1 MTVNDLAK
9 KTVQP
14 IGWRDDNSP
23 IPEKDINDIVQ
34 CATNM
39 PAALLTL
46 PTKKPFKIWI
56 PHRENELDN
65 ALACASVWA
74 MDQCQDQTFNNAS
87 TVLVYVMTEPE
98 HIQRKKTK
106 LDIESIPKMQS
117 NIPDDPIMDAIIK
130 KDWNNTKQLLEDQK
144 QIEHDKKASGHYD
157 TAPMLLNPFANWN
170 SEHLSGLNLSIGM
183 AMGSVSLRCRE
194 LGYYCQFYTAYRQSI
209 DWHQQYGNKFQ
220 KDGKWFPYMLQII
233 GTKPEAGKM
242 SSRLNMKQIDDTT
255 HTVDPNTKADT
266 DPLNEVDQ
274 GIEIFRPKIYRDF
287 VKDAPRTIPNTTIEF
302 FMQHYGQYSKD
313 PKRLFRIAFK
323 NRAEKNWEK
332 LFDEH
337 IKK

>member
-1 MTVNDLAK
+1 MTVSDLAK

-14 IGWRDDNSP
+14 IGWRDDNTV
-23 IPEKDINDIVQ
+23 IPEEDINDIVQ

-56 PHRENELDN
+56 PHREGELSN
-65 ALACASVWA
+65 ALSCASVWA

-87 TVLVYVMTEPE
+87 TVLVYMMNEPD
-98 HIQRKKTK
+98 HLQDKTSSVRLNK
-106 LDIESIPKMQS
+106 IPKMQS
-117 NIPDDPIMDAIIK
+117 NIPKDHIMDEIIQQ
-130 KDWNNTKQLLEDQK
+130 DWNSTKKIIDDQK
-144 QIEHDKKASGHYD
+144 QLEKDKKENFNYD
-157 TAPMLLNPFANWN
+157 TPPMLLNPFADWG

-183 AMGSVSLRCRE
+183 AVGAVSLRCRE
-194 LGYYCQFYTAYRQSI
+194 LGYYCQFYTAYRQTV
-209 DWHQQYGNKFQ
+209 DWHNQYGNKFQ

-242 SSRLNMKQIDDTT
+242 SSRMNLKQINDET

-266 DPLNEVDQ
+266 DPLNQVDQ
-274 GIEIFRPKIYRDF
+274 GIEIFKPKIYRKF
-287 VKDAPRTIPNTTIEF
+287 VKEAPRTIPNSTIEF
-302 FMQHYGQYSKD
+302 FMEHYGKYARD
-313 PKRLFRIAFK
+313 PKDLFHQAFGRRVK
-323 NRAEKNWEK
+323 HWAK
-332 LFDEH
+332 LFDQH

>member
-1 MTVNDLAK
+1 MTVSDLAK

-14 IGWRDDNSP
+14 IGWRDDNTV
-23 IPEKDINDIVQ
+23 IPEEDINDIVQ

-56 PHRENELDN
+56 PHREGELSN
-65 ALACASVWA
+65 ALSCASVWA

-87 TVLVYVMTEPE
+87 TVLVYMMNEPD
-98 HIQRKKTK
+98 HLQDKTSSVRLNK
-106 LDIESIPKMQS
+106 IPKMQS
-117 NIPDDPIMDAIIK
+117 NIPEDHIMDEIIQQ
-130 KDWNNTKQLLEDQK
+130 DWNSTKKIIDDQK
-144 QIEHDKKASGHYD
+144 QLEKDKKENFNYD
-157 TAPMLLNPFANWN
+157 TPPMLLNPFADWG

-183 AMGSVSLRCRE
+183 AMGAVSLRCRE
-194 LGYYCQFYTAYRQSI
+194 LGYYCQFYTAYRQTV
-209 DWHQQYGNKFQ
+209 DWHNQYGNKFQ

-242 SSRLNMKQIDDTT
+242 SSRMNLKQINDET

-266 DPLNEVDQ
+266 DPLNQVDQ
-274 GIEIFRPKIYRDF
+274 GIEIFKPKIYRKF
-287 VKDAPRTIPNTTIEF
+287 VKEAPRTIPNSTIEF
-302 FMQHYGQYSKD
+302 FMEHYGKYARD
-313 PKRLFRIAFK
+313 PKDLFHQAFGRRVK
-323 NRAEKNWEK
+323 HWAK
-332 LFDEH
+332 LFDQH

>member
-1 MTVNDLAK
+1 MTVSDLAK

-14 IGWRDDNSP
+14 IGWRDDNTV
-23 IPEKDINDIVQ
+23 IPEEDINDIVQ

-56 PHRENELDN
+56 PHREGELSN
-65 ALACASVWA
+65 ALSCASVWA

-87 TVLVYVMTEPE
+87 TVLVYMMNEPD
-98 HIQRKKTK
+98 HLQDKTSSVRLNK
-106 LDIESIPKMQS
+106 IPKMQS
-117 NIPDDPIMDAIIK
+117 NIPEDHIMDEIIQQ
-130 KDWNNTKQLLEDQK
+130 DWNSTKKIIDDQK
-144 QIEHDKKASGHYD
+144 QLEKDKKENFNYD
-157 TAPMLLNPFANWN
+157 TPPMLLNPFADWG

-183 AMGSVSLRCRE
+183 AMGAVSLRCRE
-194 LGYYCQFYTAYRQSI
+194 LGYYCQFYTAYRQTV
-209 DWHQQYGNKFQ
+209 DWHNQYGNKFQ

-242 SSRLNMKQIDDTT
+242 SSRMNLKQINDET

-266 DPLNEVDQ
+266 DPLNQVDQ
-274 GIEIFRPKIYRDF
+274 GIEIFKPKMYREF
-287 VKDAPRTIPNTTIEF
+287 VKEAPRTIPNSTIEF
-302 FMQHYGQYSKD
+302 FMEHYGKYARD
-313 PKRLFRIAFK
+313 PKDLFHQAFGRRVK
-323 NRAEKNWEK
+323 HWAK
-332 LFDEH
+332 LFDQH

>member
-9 KTVQP
+9 RTVQP
-14 IGWRDDNSP
+14 VGWSHDNTP

-46 PTKKPFKIWI
+46 PIKKPFKIWI
-56 PHRENELDN
+56 PHREGELSK

-87 TVLVYVMTEPE
+87 TVLVYIMTEPE
-98 HIQRKKTK
+98 HLEGKTSRVD
-106 LDIESIPKMQS
+106 LESIPSMQS
-117 NIPDDPIMDAIIK
+117 NIPDDDIMDAIIQ
-130 KDWNNTKQLLEDQK
+130 KDWSQTQK
-144 QIEHDKKASGHYD
+144 LIAEQIQIEEGKKQTFNY
-157 TAPMLLNPFANWN
+157 TEAPMLLNPFATWG

-183 AMGSVSLRCRE
+183 AMGAVSLRCRE
-194 LGYYCQFYTAYRQSI
+194 LGYYCQFYTAYRQTI
-209 DWHQQYGNKFQ
+209 DWHNQYGNKFQ

-242 SSRLNMKQIDDTT
+242 SSRLNMKQINDDT
-255 HTVDPNTKADT
+255 HTVDPNTKAET
-266 DPLNEVDQ
+266 DPLNTIDQ
-274 GIEIFRPKIYRDF
+274 GIEVFRPKIYRKF
-287 VKDAPRTIPNTTIEF
+287 VKEAPRTIPNTTIEF
-302 FMQHYGQYSKD
+302 FMQQYGKYSKD
-313 PKRLFRIAFK
+313 PKTLFRKAFR
-323 NRAEKNWEK
+323 NRVENWEK
-332 LFDEH
+332 LFDDH

>member
-1 MTVNDLAK
+1 MTVSDLAK

-14 IGWRDDNSP
+14 IGWRDDNTV
-23 IPEKDINDIVQ
+23 IPEEDINDIVQ

-56 PHRENELDN
+56 PHREGELSN
-65 ALACASVWA
+65 ALSCASVWA

-87 TVLVYVMTEPE
+87 TVLVYMMNEPD
-98 HIQRKKTK
+98 HLQDKTSSVRLNK
-106 LDIESIPKMQS
+106 IPKMQS
-117 NIPDDPIMDAIIK
+117 NIPDDHIMDEIIQQ
-130 KDWNNTKQLLEDQK
+130 DWNSTKKIIDDQK
-144 QIEHDKKASGHYD
+144 QLEKDKKENFNYD
-157 TAPMLLNPFANWN
+157 TPPMLLNPFADWG

-183 AMGSVSLRCRE
+183 AMGAVSLRCRE
-194 LGYYCQFYTAYRQSI
+194 LGYYCQFYTAYRQTV
-209 DWHQQYGNKFQ
+209 DWHNQYGNKFQ

-242 SSRLNMKQIDDTT
+242 SSRMNLKQINDET

-266 DPLNEVDQ
+266 DPLNQVDQ
-274 GIEIFRPKIYRDF
+274 GIEIFKPKIYRKF
-287 VKDAPRTIPNTTIEF
+287 VKEAPRTIPNSTIEF
-302 FMQHYGQYSKD
+302 FMEHYGKYARD
-313 PKRLFRIAFK
+313 PKDLFHQAFGRRVK
-323 NRAEKNWEK
+323 HWAK
-332 LFDEH
+332 LFDQH